1 MVKCMEEL
9 FLCTFFSYNELDIIN
24 QKYIIITVFIAEFRH
39 CGLVSGGFSVFESF
53 DQLIGKCLAGYIEDF
68 FLWIL
73 VQNKMRDRVHQMG
86 LSKSNTSI

>member
-1 MVKCMEEL
+1 MEEL

-39 CGLVSGGFSVFESF
+39 CGLVSGSFTVLQSF
-53 DQLIGKCLAGYIEDF
+53 DQLICKCLTGYIEYF

>member
-39 CGLVSGGFSVFESF
+39 CGLVSGGFTVLQSF
-53 DQLIGKCLAGYIEDF
+53 DQLICKCLTGYIEYF